1 MNISVTGGNTIIGDH
16 MTVNITQTGASSEV
30 NNAPL
35 HITHAGSSSEV
46 NNGAVSTEDNK
57 IGASNWHE
65 PDYQYFQRRE
75 LDDQLQGLRKGVP
88 IILHGSI
95 GVGKSSAALNYLV
108 VNKDKYDISWL
119 IDLKNFDSEQV
130 VESLTKLAKEFST
143 NMTYKEMLTPI
154 EKRAEEL
161 NVIFLLD
168 NLESKNLKEEWFKDL
183 WNVRHS
189 IKILITTNDL
199 ILNHPLWNISEKIE
213 VDRFDEGIE
222 FLKKLKDGKEKK
234 RKLCDYFGWNILG
247 LTVSKDYIDQYK
259 ITINKYLDL
268 LNHKVAANKVRDEE
282 QNHKIHLYVAVQTC
296 LENVEDEFFPVIAA
310 VAFLSNNNIP
320 EFLLSSQLPSSDP
333 QINLLE
339 MNELC
344 KGVKSLIKITGEG
357 DIRLFS
363 FHSFTQHVI
372 KDMVDEKETIK
383 SEVLYKL
390 SGVFMKNINKDNR
403 FSNDDS
409 RLHIVRKHAEIFL
422 NKWKNEKKDDRTMI
436 ALARLAE
443 LIGFTYTREQPPLLQ
458 KLDTFFETSRN
469 LPHKLCEVTED
480 DLQPVG
486 SLKKESDDK
495 QEIYDIPH
503 STYHIAENL
512 MKKMKKKSSQIPC
525 MTSIIYDLV
534 YCRSLNKQD
543 LDVFPDELKNDEKLK
558 EIIELSQPL
567 TQDIVNDLVEH
578 KVAIGVEKYSH
589 LFLAELYVSLI
600 YSYGRNYFYHDRKT
614 LKKPSF
620 YVDLMKLAYCLANK
634 INKEL
639 GPGVAVLHGY
649 LVQISALLYLL
660 VKDYCVENDKL
671 VEKTAEIR
679 KKGLETAIKCYKQL
693 SNGQQLFFEMGIL
706 KAKNGDEL
714 FCYCEILK
722 CYRELLAMPSNT
734 LDDVKLIRKD
744 GSGICCEVKRK
755 LKLLENQECQKGK
768 HYQQSKYRNAVANF
782 YIQLEEEDTQ
792 VSFYKQAIEM
802 FSISA
807 EHARKSKKS
816 LYQLEAVVGLAD
828 VYSRIG
834 RIRFTALM
842 ISFCHLKQCES
853 NENLREMLQQKP
865 EIIERI
871 RKIQKVNIVRAIA
884 HLCLKKQEQRLPI
897 LEKEQKTP
905 ETNEYTT
912 YRGSLA
918 VDGSSQSS
926 EEEPWQT
933 KKAYKAIA
941 RMPRILDEQQRIP
954 ETIECTPETMECTP
968 ETSECTPD
976 TSECTPETMECTPE
990 SSECTPDTSESTPE
1004 TKECTPETSE
1014 CTPDTKEC
1022 TPETMEC
1029 TPETSECTPDT
1040 SECTPDTSECTPE
1053 TSECTPDTSE
1063 CTPDTSEYTPETMEC
1078 TPETS
1083 ECTPDTSECTPET
1096 MECTPETSECTPD
1109 TSESTPET
1117 KECTPETS
1125 ECTPDTSECTPETM
1139 ECTPDTTM
1147 DKYLINLARK
1157 IPSDWKNFAIFLNI
1171 SHEKIKEIEID
1182 ERGVVWQGYT
1192 MLKYWWESRHKK
1204 ILWYEE
1210 LANAIIAS
1218 TDNRDLAE
1226 KIKNEGP
1233 AINVRYR

>member
-1 MNISVTGGNTIIGDH
+1 MAESKMNIYITGGNTIIGDH
-16 MTVNITQTGASSEV
+16 VTVNITQTGTSSEV

-46 NNGAVSTEDNK
+46 NNGAVSIEDNK

-65 PDYQYFQRRE
+65 PDYHYFQRRE
-75 LDDQLQGLRKGVP
+75 LDEQLQRLRKGVP

-95 GVGKSSAALNYLV
+95 GVGKSSAALNHLV

-130 VESLTKLAKEFST
+130 VEPLTKLAKTFST
-143 NMTYKEMLTPI
+143 NMSYKEMLTSI

-183 WNVRHS
+183 WNVHHS
-189 IKILITTNDL
+189 INILMTTNDR

-222 FLKKLKDGKEKK
+222 FLKDLNDDKEMK

-247 LTVSKDYIDQYK
+247 LTASKDYIVQNM
-259 ITINKYLDL
+259 ISINEYLGML
-268 LNHKVAANKVRDEE
+268 KHKVSKKVRDEE
-282 QNHKIHLYVAVQTC
+282 QKHKIHLYIAVQTC
-296 LENVEDEFFPVIAA
+296 LEKVEDKFIPVIAA
-310 VAFLSNNNIP
+310 VAFLSNNGIP

-333 QINLLE
+333 HINILE

-344 KGVKSLIKITGEG
+344 NGVKSLIKITREG

-363 FHSFTQHVI
+363 FHSFTQQVI

-383 SEVLYKL
+383 SEVLNKL
-390 SGVFMKNINKDNR
+390 SGVFMKYINKDNR
-403 FSNDDS
+403 FSKDDS
-409 RLHIVRKHAEIFL
+409 RLHIVREHAEIFL
-422 NKWKNEKKDDRTMI
+422 NKWKNETKDDRTMI

-443 LIGFTYTREQPPLLQ
+443 LIGFTYTQEQPPLLQ

-469 LPHKLCEVTED
+469 LLHKLCGVTED

-486 SLKKESDDK
+486 SFYSFISAFSWGSVNK
-495 QEIYDIPH
+495 QEIYDILH
-503 STYHIAENL
+503 STYHVAENL

-525 MTSIIYDLV
+525 MTSIVYDLV

-567 TQDIVNDLVEH
+567 TPAIVHELVEH

-620 YVDLMKLAYCLANK
+620 YVDLMKLAYCLANE

-639 GPGVAVLHGY
+639 ESGIAVFHGY
-649 LVQISALLYLL
+649 LVQTNALLYLL
-660 VKDYCVENDKL
+660 VNEDCVEN
-671 VEKTAEIR
+671 EKVVSKTDEVL
-679 KKGLETAIKCYKQL
+679 KKDFENAMECYKQL
-693 SNGQQLFFEMGIL
+693 KDDQQSFFEMGIL
-706 KAKNGDEL
+706 KKRSGDVYSKL
-714 FCYCEILK
+714 ICYNQILK
-722 CYRELLAMPSNT
+722 CCKNLLAMPSNAV
-734 LDDVKLIRKD
+734 DYVKLMSEDGIRTCVE
-744 GSGICCEVKRK
+744 IT
-755 LKLLENQECQKGK
+755 KLLQLYESQDNQKSSLVRLSR
-768 HYQQSKYRNAVANF
+768 HMNAVAHF
-782 YIQLEEEDTQ
+782 YMQ
-792 VSFYKQAIEM
+792 VGDKQAIKM
-802 FSISA
+802 FAISA
-807 EHARKSKKS
+807 ENARKFKMS
-816 LYQLEAVVGLAD
+816 LYHLEALVGLAD

-834 RIRFTALM
+834 RKRFTALM
-842 ISFCHLKQCES
+842 ISFRHLKQCKS
-853 NENLREMLQQKP
+853 NENLRKMLQQKP
-865 EIIERI
+865 EVIERI
-871 RKIQKVNIVRAIA
+871 RKIHAVNIVRAIA
-884 HLCLKKQEQRLPI
+884 HLRLNKQ
-897 LEKEQKTP
+897 
-905 ETNEYTT
+905 
-912 YRGSLA
+912 
-918 VDGSSQSS
+918 
-926 EEEPWQT
+926 
-933 KKAYKAIA
+933 A
-941 RMPRILDEQQRIP
+941 RMPRILDEQQRI
-954 ETIECTPETMECTP
+954 
-968 ETSECTPD
+968 
-976 TSECTPETMECTPE
+976 
-990 SSECTPDTSESTPE
+990 
-1004 TKECTPETSE
+1004 
-1014 CTPDTKEC
+1014 
-1022 TPETMEC
+1022 
-1029 TPETSECTPDT
+1029 
-1040 SECTPDTSECTPE
+1040 
-1053 TSECTPDTSE
+1053 
-1063 CTPDTSEYTPETMEC
+1063 PETMEC

-1147 DKYLINLARK
+1147 DKYLINLAK
-1157 IPSDWKNFAIFLNI
+1157 EIPRDWKNLAIFLNI

-1182 ERGVVWQGYT
+1182 ESGVVRQGYT
-1192 MLKYWWESRHKK
+1192 MLKYWWKSRHKK

-1210 LANAIIAS
+1210 LATAIIDG

-1226 KIKNEGP
+1226 TIKKEGP